1 LETNYNAAL
10 NEAKAFVAPGSA
22 LSQELKASDKRLEQF
37 FVEQMLKW
45 QKDGKAIVEE
55 IARVEQQQ
63 NDLIAFGSRLEDM
76 TVQEELDKDPELAQ
90 KLEQQLIDGIWT
102 VDDED
107 IPVPPDTPDDTTLE
121 KALAQEPSEEGSLNK
136 KVEKAVWG

>member
-1 LETNYNAAL
+1 
-10 NEAKAFVAPGSA
+10 
-22 LSQELKASDKRLEQF
+22 
-37 FVEQMLKW
+37 
-45 QKDGKAIVEE
+45 
-55 IARVEQQQ
+55 
-63 NDLIAFGSRLEDM
+63 M

-90 KLEQQLIDGIWT
+90 KLEQHLIDGIWA